1 MPRAN
6 VKQQAHALIDQL
18 PDDAPDDAPV
28 DDTMRELCEHRA
40 IARGR

>member
-18 PDDAPDDAPV
+18 PDDAPV